1 MGTIEPSPGPITRPV
16 GADEKPTR
24 TLWDHPILLLV
35 AVGVIAW
42 GAYVAGHRNS
52 GLATTPKPAAA
63 DDTGRAVSLPAP
75 TAAAPTSAVTSA
87 PPLRV
92 TTSAAPA
99 ASPAY
104 VQERRGAATT
114 VDAKP
119 GPSPDGFASLQAIQA
134 EERSWRDRAAAAR
147 ARLAKAQD
155 DYNKISDA
163 NPVIQRSDGGISAA
177 ALGSRNAALSPY
189 QLELDA
195 ARADVDRLPEDCRK
209 AGCSPGWIR

>member
-1 MGTIEPSPGPITRPV
+1 MGTIEPPPGPISGSG
-16 GADEKPTR
+16 GADENPRR

-35 AVGVIAW
+35 AVGVVAW

-75 TAAAPTSAVTSA
+75 TAAAPTSAATSA

-119 GPSPDGFASLQAIQA
+119 TASPDGTASLQAMQA
-134 EERSWRDRAAAAR
+134 EEKLWRDRAPAVR

-155 DYNKISDA
+155 DYNRISDA
-163 NPVIQRSDGGISAA
+163 NPLIQLRDGGISAA
-177 ALGSRNAALSPY
+177 ALGARNAALSP
-189 QLELDA
+189 
-195 ARADVDRLPEDCRK
+195 
-209 AGCSPGWIR
+209 